1 MRFLGRRPR
10 HGREDGAV
18 LVIVVLVIVALF
30 GMVTLAVDVGALL
43 VKRRQL
49 VTAADAAALAAA
61 QSCAHKEGQTA
72 ADGMAAGYATFN
84 AGGTITVD
92 PPTYVPGC
100 SHPAGKVTVVV
111 RDRQGTF
118 FAPVLGFADSMPVT
132 ARATAIWGGIGSGS
146 FLPFMLSWGKL
157 LNCGFIPGEGQYP
170 QQVQDGTQCTF
181 WMNNRQEEM
190 GASEWATLNLCTITS
205 QAVDQNC
212 KWGWDVPR
220 DYGSNTSTVQG
231 NCSAAP
237 TNDLVNWIQNGSP
250 VLALNYPDPTFV
262 CVGTGAV
269 NRVFDELAKLVGQ
282 SRLFPVND
290 PTGYTDGYLGNLDPP
305 LTNSDPPH
313 GQVNKEGDPCPPP
326 CVSGNGAPGYNGPI
340 DKYDIV
346 GFAWL
351 EIRRVDPGGPPQGN
365 KPDSNMGDEIC
376 GQPQDSNGWCLTLA
390 WKGYYTSTEEIEEQ
404 GQAFNVLKWWLIE

>member
-18 LVIVVLVIVALF
+18 LVIVVLMIVGLF

-49 VTAADAAALAAA
+49 VTAADAAVLAAADAALLAAA
-61 QSCAHKEGQTA
+61 QSCAHKEDQTA

-84 AGGTITVD
+84 AGGTVTVD

-170 QQVQDGTQCTF
+170 QQVQEGTQCTF

-190 GASEWATLNLCTITS
+190 GASEWATLNLCTITA

-237 TNDLVNWIQNGSP
+237 TNDLVNWIQNGS
-250 VLALNYPDPTFV
+250 
-262 CVGTGAV
+262 
-269 NRVFDELAKLVGQ
+269 
-282 SRLFPVND
+282 
-290 PTGYTDGYLGNLDPP
+290 
-305 LTNSDPPH
+305 
-313 GQVNKEGDPCPPP
+313 
-326 CVSGNGAPGYNGPI
+326 
-340 DKYDIV
+340 
-346 GFAWL
+346 
-351 EIRRVDPGGPPQGN
+351 
-365 KPDSNMGDEIC
+365 
-376 GQPQDSNGWCLTLA
+376 CLTLA
-390 WKGYYTSTEEIEEQ
+390 WKGYYTSTEEVEEQ
-404 GQAFNVLKWWLIE
+404 GQAFNVLEWWLIE